1 MVKGIIEVLIFL
13 MTTNLMSVPETII
26 AMKSL
31 INHAS
36 GRTNISKAMT
46 NTAASVEVL
55 YIMAGLSEQ
64 QDAISEK

>member
-1 MVKGIIEVLIFL
+1 
-13 MTTNLMSVPETII
+13 MTTNLISVPETII

-36 GRTNISKAMT
+36 GRTNMSKAIT
-46 NTAASVEVL
+46 NIAASVEAL

-64 QDAISEK
+64 QEAISEK